1 MTIRQDE
8 TSVHFIDI
16 APESLE
22 DAATASQNELEANI
36 RAWEK
41 TIRTIKYVEATYPD
55 DKKLIE
61 ALQTIRHHIER
72 RI

>member
-8 TSVHFIDI
+8 TNVHFIDI
-16 APESLE
+16 APDSLQ
-22 DAATASQNELEANI
+22 AAASAGHDELEANI

-41 TIRTIKYVEATYPD
+41 TVCTIKYVEATYPD

-61 ALQTIRHHIER
+61 SLQAIRHHIER